1 MFKSETNIMK
11 NYVNIHRNPADEGF
25 RPIEESKVHPIFVS
39 TACLSG
45 LQSIASR
52 VTLYKRHGL
61 DAIELGAGIS
71 SNEIIPSQISNMEC
85 QFLVHNYFP
94 PPIDP
99 FVLNLASSNSN
110 IRQRSIDF
118 ISDAIALTASLNAQF
133 YSVHAGF
140 ITDPTSFKNNSF
152 VLPNPSSPNASS
164 CALNRFTSALEVEI
178 NYAEH
183 FGVGLLVENNL
194 CTTALRGKLLL
205 QTADEF
211 LELFDKIK
219 SKNLGILLDTGH
231 LNVTAHTF
239 GFDPM
244 SFIDQVA
251 PHIRAF
257 HVHDNDGISDT
268 HQPIQPDSWV
278 LDVLCQPKFADL
290 PIVIEAKFNNVR
302 DLCEHVNWLQIEL
315 EKLFTIDN

>member
-1 MFKSETNIMK
+1 MK
-11 NYVNIHRNPADEGF
+11 KYANIHRDPADEGF
-25 RPIEESKVHPIFVS
+25 RPIEDSNVHPIFVS
-39 TACLSG
+39 TACLSE
-45 LQSIASR
+45 LQSIDSR

-71 SNEIIPSQISNMEC
+71 SNEIIPSQISKMEC

-94 PPIDP
+94 PPVDP
-99 FVLNLASSNSN
+99 FVLNLASSNTN
-110 IRQRSIDF
+110 ILQRSMDF
-118 ISDAIALTASLNAQF
+118 VSEAIALTASLNAQF

-140 ITDPTSFKNNSF
+140 IADPTSFEYNSF
-152 VLPNPSSPNASS
+152 VFPTLTSPDAYR
-164 CALNRFTSALEVEI
+164 CALSRFTAALEVEI
-178 NYAEH
+178 DCAEH

-211 LELFDKIK
+211 IELFDKIK

-251 PHIRAF
+251 SHIRAF
-257 HVHDNDGISDT
+257 HVHDNDGISDI

-278 LDVLCQPKFADL
+278 LDVLRQPTFADL
-290 PIVIEAKFNNVR
+290 PIVIEAKFKNVN
-302 DLCEHVNWLQIEL
+302 DLCEHVNWLQLEL
-315 EKLFTIDN
+315 EK

>member
-1 MFKSETNIMK
+1 MN
-11 NYVNIHRNPADEGF
+11 NYVNIHRNPVDEGVQA
-25 RPIEESKVHPIFVS
+25 IEDANVNPIFVS
-39 TACLSG
+39 TVCLSE
-45 LQSIASR
+45 LQSIDSR

-71 SNEIIPSQISNMEC
+71 SNEIIPSQISKMEC

-94 PPIDP
+94 PPVDP
-99 FVLNLASSNSN
+99 FILNLASNNTN

-118 ISDAIALTASLNAQF
+118 VSEAIALTASLGAQF

-140 ITDPTSFKNNSF
+140 ITDPTTFENNSF
-152 VLPNPSSPNASS
+152 VFPTPTSPDAYH
-164 CALNRFTSALEVEI
+164 CALNRFTAALEVEI
-178 NYAEH
+178 NCAEH
-183 FGVGLLVENNL
+183 FGIGFLVENNL

-211 LELFDKIK
+211 IELFDKIK

-239 GFDPM
+239 GFDPI
-244 SFIDQVA
+244 SFVDQVA

-257 HVHDNDGISDT
+257 HVHDNDGITDT
-268 HQPIQPDSWV
+268 HQPIKPDSWI
-278 LDVLCQPKFADL
+278 LDVLRQPKFANL
-290 PIVIEAKFNNVR
+290 PIVIEAKFKNIN
-302 DLCEHVNWLQIEL
+302 DLYEHVNWLRLEL
-315 EKLFTIDN
+315 KK

>member
-1 MFKSETNIMK
+1 MK
-11 NYVNIHRNPADEGF
+11 NYANIHRDPVDEGF
-25 RPIEESKVHPIFVS
+25 RPIEDSNGRPIFVS
-39 TACLSG
+39 TACLSE
-45 LQSIASR
+45 LQSIDSC

-71 SNEIIPSQISNMEC
+71 SNEIIPSQISKMEC

-94 PPIDP
+94 PPVDP
-99 FVLNLASSNSN
+99 FVLNLASSNTN

-118 ISDAIALTASLNAQF
+118 VSDAIALTASLGAQF

-140 ITDPTSFKNNSF
+140 ITDPTSFENNSF
-152 VLPNPSSPNASS
+152 ILPKPSSPNASR
-164 CALNRFTSALEVEI
+164 CALNRFISALEVEI
-178 NYAEH
+178 DCAEH

-194 CTTALRGKLLL
+194 CTTVLRGKLLL

-244 SFIDQVA
+244 SFVDQVA
-251 PHIRAF
+251 PYIRAF
-257 HVHDNDGISDT
+257 HVHDNDGITDT

-278 LDVLCQPKFADL
+278 LDVLRQPEFVDL
-290 PIVIEAKFNNVR
+290 PIIIEAKFKNVN
-302 DLCEHVNWLQIEL
+302 DLYEHVNWLQLEL
-315 EKLFTIDN
+315 EK

>member
-1 MFKSETNIMK
+1 MK

-25 RPIEESKVHPIFVS
+25 RPIEESNVHPIFVS
-39 TACLSG
+39 TACLLGS
-45 LQSIASR
+45 QSIVSR

-71 SNEIIPSQISNMEC
+71 LNKIIPSQISEMDC

-94 PPIDP
+94 PPVNP
-99 FVLNLASSNSN
+99 FVLNLASSNTN
-110 IRQRSIDF
+110 IRQRSIDLV
-118 ISDAIALTASLNAQF
+118 SDAIALTASLGAQF

-152 VLPNPSSPNASS
+152 VFLTPTSPDAYR
-164 CALNRFTSALEVEI
+164 CALSRFTAALEVEI
-178 NYAEH
+178 DCAKH

-239 GFDPM
+239 GFNPM
-244 SFIDQVA
+244 SFVDKVA
-251 PHIRAF
+251 PYIRAF

-278 LDVLCQPKFADL
+278 LDVLRQPKFADL
-290 PIVIEAKFNNVR
+290 PIVIEAKFKNVH
-302 DLCEHVNWLQIEL
+302 DLCEHVKWLRLEL
-315 EKLFTIDN
+315 EK